1 MRAAELMDGCGEKP
15 TAGPSTA
22 PSTALRARPSASA
35 HRDDKRGM
43 GIYRPEGRC
52 FHGDACG
59 RRGRPCHTILLHSD
73 AEEVKPT
80 HFFVF
85 GLHYI
90 RSVAARRKKGRPA
103 RGCVVRSFEYKFEV
117 DLRDAGA
124 ELGDPEMELNRL
136 GADGWELVSAV
147 PVPMRKTEDVSVQY
161 IFKREKSKMELGR
174 SSYAYGA

>member
-1 MRAAELMDGCGEKP
+1 M
-15 TAGPSTA
+15 
-22 PSTALRARPSASA
+22 
-35 HRDDKRGM
+35 
-43 GIYRPEGRC
+43 
-52 FHGDACG
+52 
-59 RRGRPCHTILLHSD
+59 
-73 AEEVKPT
+73 
-80 HFFVF
+80 
-85 GLHYI
+85 
-90 RSVAARRKKGRPA
+90 AARRKKGRPA

-136 GADGWELVSAV
+136 GADGWELVSVV